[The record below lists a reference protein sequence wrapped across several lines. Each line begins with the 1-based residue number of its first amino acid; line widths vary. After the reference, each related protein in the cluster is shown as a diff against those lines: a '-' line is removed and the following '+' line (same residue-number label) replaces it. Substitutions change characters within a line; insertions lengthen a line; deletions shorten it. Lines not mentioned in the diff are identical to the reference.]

1 MRVIAHG
8 GAGADPDEPASR
20 QAVLNEAAATGAR
33 EGTPTDAVV
42 AAVSKLERSPRF
54 NAGLGGAVQSDG
66 VVRTDAGIM
75 TDARE
80 VGAACGMAGVRD
92 AVSVARLVAEETPH
106 VLLSGTRALDFAAA
120 HGVET
125 DLALLTEATRERFGR
140 LDPPALDEYAD
151 HLAWV
156 TEQFGEN
163 GRDDGTRDDGPG
175 GVRSHDTVGAVAVDE
190 GKIAAATSTGG
201 RWCALA
207 GRVGDVPQVGSGFLC
222 TSAGGASATG
232 AGEDIARTTLSRR
245 AIDSLE
251 AGRAP
256 REAAESAIAEFAERT
271 GSTAGLIVVNE
282 AGETGSAFN
291 SETMQVSVAGDAA
304 DTDGTDEDGE
314 TDATDA
320 IDE

>member
-156 TEQFGEN
+156 TEHFGEN
-163 GRDDGTRDDGPG
+163 GRDGGTRDDGPG

-207 GRVGDVPQVGSGFLC
+207 GRVGDVPQIGSGFFC
-222 TSAGGASATG
+222 APAGGASATG
-232 AGEDIARTTLSRR
+232 AGENIAKVNLSRR
-245 AIDSLE
+245 AVDALE
-251 AGRAP
+251 EGHTP
-256 REAAESAIAEFAERT
+256 EDAADLAIEEFAEIT
-271 GSTAGLIVVNE
+271 GSE
-282 AGETGSAFN
+282 AGVIVANPEGRMGAAFN
-291 SETMQVSVAGDAA
+291 SAAMQVSRTSDA
-304 DTDGTDEDGE
+304 E
-314 TDATDA
+314 
-320 IDE
+320 